1 MMRVARISHHHLA
14 RSSVLR
20 HGLAS
25 MRDLTFDKPY
35 SERFLSVAK
44 AKLSEED
51 YNLAWKVGLRMTMD
65 EG

>member
-1 MMRVARISHHHLA
+1 
-14 RSSVLR
+14 
-20 HGLAS
+20 